1 MLETSIKFIKCIK
14 CNGKLDVDIYK
25 NNSEIDE
32 GVLKCEKCQ
41 LVFPIID
48 KIPIMFIDFQKYLLE
63 HKILSGKLYRLAST
77 QQMKNFLKSSLNN
90 LDWNKSDKTLLEE
103 RWSKI
108 YKNNKNSKFYKLIKS
123 HIESIPKSK
132 LVLEYGCSIGIITTH
147 SSKSNEMVFGIDK
160 SFSAIQIARQ
170 NKKNNID
177 YIVSDFKYNP
187 FLNTKFDLIVA
198 LNVLELMDPEILL
211 KQISKQ
217 ILLGHVIISDPY
229 DFERGKNSVK
239 NPMNEILLRKK
250 LKNLKFKITS
260 NTKIPS
266 NIQWNLKLYN
276 RASLNYK
283 VDIVIAKKEN
293 V

>member
-1 MLETSIKFIKCIK
+1 MLENSIRFIKCIK

-25 NNSEIDE
+25 NSSEIDE
-32 GVLKCEKCQ
+32 GVLKCKKCQ
-41 LVFPIID
+41 LVFPVID
-48 KIPIMFIDFQKYLLE
+48 KIPIMFMDFQKYLSE
-63 HKILSGKLYRLAST
+63 HKILSGKLYRLSST
-77 QQMKNFLKSSLNN
+77 QQMKDFLKSSLNN
-90 LDWNKSDKTLLEE
+90 LDWDKSDKTLLEE

-108 YKNNKNSKFYKLIKS
+108 YENNKNSRFYKLIKS

-132 LVLEYGCSIGIITTH
+132 FVLEYGCSIGIITTH

-160 SFSAIQIARQ
+160 SFNAIQIAKQ

-177 YIVSDFKYNP
+177 YVVSDFKYNP
-187 FLNTKFDLIVA
+187 FLNTKFDLIIA
-198 LNVLELMDPEILL
+198 LNVLELMEPEILL

-217 ILLGHVIISDPY
+217 ISLGYVIISDPY
-229 DFERGKNSVK
+229 DFERGNNSVK

-260 NTKIPS
+260 KTKIPS
-266 NIQWNLKLYN
+266 NIQWNLKLYD

-283 VDIVIAKKEN
+283 VDIIIAKKDN

>member
-1 MLETSIKFIKCIK
+1 MLETSIEFIRCVK
-14 CNGKLDVDIYK
+14 CNGKLDVDVYK
-25 NNSEIDE
+25 NNTEIDE
-32 GVLKCEKCQ
+32 GVLKCKECKLQ
-41 LVFPIID
+41 FPIID
-48 KIPIMFIDFQKYLLE
+48 KTPIMFIDFQKYLSE
-63 HKILSGKLYRLAST
+63 HRKLSGNLYRLATT
-77 QQMKNFLKSSLNN
+77 QQMKDFLKSSLNN
-90 LDWNKSDKTLLEE
+90 LDWNESDKTLLEE

-108 YKNNKNSKFYKLIKS
+108 YENSKNSKFYKLIKS

-132 LVLEYGCSIGIITTH
+132 LILEYGCSIGIVTTY

-170 NKKNNID
+170 SKNSNVD
-177 YIVSDFKYNP
+177 YVVSDFKYNP
-187 FLNTKFDLIVA
+187 FSNTKFDLVIA
-198 LNVLELMDPEILL
+198 LNVLELMEPEVLL

-217 ILLGHVIISDPY
+217 VSLGHVIISDPY

-239 NPMNEILLRKK
+239 KPMNEILLREK

-260 NTKIPS
+260 KTKMPS
-266 NIQWNLKLYN
+266 NIQWNLKLYD

-283 VDIVIAKKEN
+283 VDIIIAEKKD